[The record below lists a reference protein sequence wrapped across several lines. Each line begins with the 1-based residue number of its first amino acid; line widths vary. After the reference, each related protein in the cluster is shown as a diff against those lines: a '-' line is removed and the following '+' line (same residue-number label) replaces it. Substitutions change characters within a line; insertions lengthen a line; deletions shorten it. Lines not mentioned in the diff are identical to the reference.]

1 MKHPNQGFVKG
12 VKEESP
18 DVIKQL
24 ETQGWYRCQSRSDTT
39 PYKEP
44 AKKETKTKNKKT
56 KK

>member
-1 MKHPNQGFVKG
+1 MKHPTQGFVKG
-12 VKEESP
+12 VKEESS

-44 AKKETKTKNKKT
+44 AKKKGDK
-56 KK
+56 